1 MRNQEPMYLVRD
13 HLSGKEREWSKR
25 MVTAMMGRMH
35 NDRPRYEI
43 LSSPTEATVV
53 RADFEKK
60 NVVPLVAE
68 PVADNLTNQEV
79 AEKLGRIRSLSG
91 LDKLVVELGS
101 EAHNWRQEIDQKEAE
116 IKEKIKQGGE
126 NE

>member
-1 MRNQEPMYLVRD
+1 MFLVRD
-13 HLSGKEREWSKR
+13 HLSGKEREWSQR

-79 AEKLGRIRSLSG
+79 AEKLGRIRSLGG

-101 EAHNWRQEIDQKEAE
+101 EAHNWRQEIDQKESE